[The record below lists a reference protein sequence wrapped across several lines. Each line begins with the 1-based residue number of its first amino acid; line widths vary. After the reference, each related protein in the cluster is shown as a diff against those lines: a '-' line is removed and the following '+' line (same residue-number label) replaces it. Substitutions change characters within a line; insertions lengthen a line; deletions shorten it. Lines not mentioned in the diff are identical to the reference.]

1 MADRDEQGRF
11 LKGNKVAHPGAGR
24 PARGDIMPVLIA
36 VTQATYTGED
46 LVRMIRE
53 TYDLAMEEKD
63 ARTALMVIKFVV
75 EYAIGKPV
83 QRTLTAQVDPNEIR
97 NLLRGNDVR
106 EEEVSTIDGG
116 GYSEVG
122 DSERADNE

>member
-1 MADRDEQGRF
+1 VADRDAKGKF
-11 LKGNKVAHPGAGR
+11 LKGNKVPHPGAGR

-36 VTQATYTGED
+36 VTQEAYSGED

-53 TYDLAMEEKD
+53 TYDKAMEADD

-97 NLLRGNDVR
+97 ELLKGNRDDGDDGRGVV
-106 EEEVSTIDGG
+106 EVEG
-116 GYSEVG
+116 EVV
-122 DSERADNE
+122 E